1 MAAADRSGPGPAPA
15 SPRAGDSPDVAGLI
29 PIVRRVVSA
38 RIPDPATA
46 DDLVQE
52 TLARVL
58 AAAGRVEPGMLEP
71 YAIVTARNVV
81 ASLWRDEDRRRR
93 NQHRTVDLQAAAPPD
108 ENVLVAE
115 DRAAISAALGRLSQR
130 ARE

>member
-1 MAAADRSGPGPAPA
+1 MSVREPAETAPDRGPP
-15 SPRAGDSPDVAGLI
+15 PDVAALL
-29 PIVRRVVSA
+29 PMVRRIIAA
-38 RIPDPATA
+38 RVADPATA

-93 NQHRTVDLQAAAPPD
+93 NQHRTVDLQPVAAPD
-108 ENVLVAE
+108 EDVLVQE
-115 DRAAISAALGRLSQR
+115 DRTAIAEALTRL
-130 ARE
+130 